1 MFHWCNWAELK
12 SQKRAPQQELFKK
25 QHHPNSIVYQIS
37 RSRNLNLEKSYKY
50 GNESRVSADLFVC
63 PLETRSW
70 FLNSMQPCK
79 LTQTHVREI
88 YREREYPSGVRNTL
102 QATTTLARKK
112 CARQPSRGCCSC
124 SYSYNHV
131 SKTQTLSLV
140 LVFWFLSLFP
150 SLKHELNFKLPYYS
164 QEQRRREQYS
174 STMYQ
179 TSLFSKKKKTVLE
192 QVLTTSTS
200 QLIKKIKTTSQFQA
214 LKKKKKIRVQFIVV
228 LLFLFWILGWLL
240 GSTN

>member
-1 MFHWCNWAELK
+1 M
-12 SQKRAPQQELFKK
+12 
-25 QHHPNSIVYQIS
+25 
-37 RSRNLNLEKSYKY
+37 LERY
-50 GNESRVSADLFVC
+50 
-63 PLETRSW
+63 
-70 FLNSMQPCK
+70 
-79 LTQTHVREI
+79 I
-88 YREREYPSGVRNTL
+88 EREYPSGVRKTL
-102 QATTTLARKK
+102 QATTTLARKN

-124 SYSYNHV
+124 SYSYHHI

-179 TSLFSKKKKTVLE
+179 TSLFSKKNTVLE
-192 QVLTTSTS
+192 LVLTNFPAYQKKKTS
-200 QLIKKIKTTSQFQA
+200 TSQFQA

-240 GSTN
+240 GSTD

>member
-1 MFHWCNWAELK
+1 M
-12 SQKRAPQQELFKK
+12 
-25 QHHPNSIVYQIS
+25 
-37 RSRNLNLEKSYKY
+37 LERY
-50 GNESRVSADLFVC
+50 
-63 PLETRSW
+63 
-70 FLNSMQPCK
+70 
-79 LTQTHVREI
+79 I
-88 YREREYPSGVRNTL
+88 EREYPSGLRKTL

-124 SYSYNHV
+124 SYSYHHV
-131 SKTQTLSLV
+131 SKTQTLSFV

-179 TSLFSKKKKTVLE
+179 TSLFSKKKKNTVLE
-192 QVLTTSTS
+192 LVLTNFPAYQKKKTSTF
-200 QLIKKIKTTSQFQA
+200 QFQA

>member
-1 MFHWCNWAELK
+1 M
-12 SQKRAPQQELFKK
+12 
-25 QHHPNSIVYQIS
+25 
-37 RSRNLNLEKSYKY
+37 LERY
-50 GNESRVSADLFVC
+50 
-63 PLETRSW
+63 
-70 FLNSMQPCK
+70 
-79 LTQTHVREI
+79 I
-88 YREREYPSGVRNTL
+88 EREYPSGLRKTL

-124 SYSYNHV
+124 SYSYHHV
-131 SKTQTLSLV
+131 SKTQTLSFV

-179 TSLFSKKKKTVLE
+179 TSLFSKKKKNTVLE
-192 QVLTTSTS
+192 LVLTNFPAYQKKTSTF
-200 QLIKKIKTTSQFQA
+200 QFQA